1 MKIILGA
8 ILVAVALGY
17 ALGGYLD
24 NLLTDRIRWGIL
36 AFVGLF
42 LQVLPV
48 PMAGVDLPLVL
59 LFVSFAVLL
68 AFGLRNI
75 RVAGF
80 ALILVGLSLNL
91 LVIAVNHGMP
101 VPRHALVASGQQDT
115 LRMLIQDGGAKH
127 HLAGSG
133 DMLLPLA
140 DAIAIGPPIRQ
151 ALSVGDVLSY
161 LGVMW
166 FIVAAM
172 RGRTSVASAYRGR
185 HRRRFGTGRLVPIPS
200 GWTTS

>member
-8 ILVAVALGY
+8 ILVAVGLGY

-24 NLLTDRIRWGIL
+24 NILTARIRWGIL
-36 AFVGLF
+36 AFLGLF

-48 PMAGVDLPLVL
+48 PLAGVDLPLIL
-59 LFVSFAVLL
+59 LFVSFAILL
-68 AFGLRNI
+68 AFTLRNI

-115 LRMLIQDGGAKH
+115 LQMLIQTGGAKH
-127 HLAGSG
+127 HLAGAG
-133 DMLLPLA
+133 DHLLFLA
-140 DAIAIGPPIRQ
+140 DVLTIGAPIRQ

-166 FIVAAM
+166 LIVAAM
-172 RGRTSVASAYRGR
+172 RGRMTLAATYVGR
-185 HRRRFGTGRLVPIPS
+185 HRRRFGNARLVPIPS